1 MMENRF
7 ERFHPL
13 VSFLFYAG
21 SLALII
27 FMLHPVF
34 LIIGFLV
41 IFAINY
47 AHDRLKGIRSWLWLF
62 LSMGLLITILN
73 PLFNERG
80 RYVLFEVGQHKVT
93 LEAITYGGM
102 NALSMLGII
111 ALFVSYNVI
120 MKPNKLLF
128 LFSKFLPQFAILL
141 MLTMRFIPLMKRRL
155 KEISVIQKSKG
166 ITVSTGKWMT
176 RVQTAMLY
184 IQTLLTY
191 SLEEAIQTADSMKAR
206 GYGQGPRSTY
216 DFFRFRRMD
225 VFAIVYLLIIFA
237 GTLFGRF
244 SGYGYLTIYPMM
256 ESWQL
261 SLLDARTLI
270 FYLLFLSFP
279 LFVEV
284 GAMVRWRLS
293 NVTK

>member
-1 MMENRF
+1 MGNRF

-21 SLALII
+21 SLAQII
-27 FMLHPVF
+27 LMLHPVF
-34 LIIGFLV
+34 LIIGFLIIV
-41 IFAINY
+41 AINY
-47 AHDRLKGIRSWLWLF
+47 AHDRLKGIRSWLFLF
-62 LSMGLLITILN
+62 ISMALLIIIMN

-80 RYVLFEVGQHKVT
+80 RNVLFELGQHRVT
-93 LEAITYGGM
+93 LEAVTYGGI
-102 NALSMLGII
+102 NAFSILGII

-128 LFSKFLPQFAILL
+128 LFSKFMPQFAILL
-141 MLTMRFIPLMKRRL
+141 MLTLRFIPLMKRRL
-155 KEISVIQKSKG
+155 EEIAVIQLSKG
-166 ITVSTGKWMT
+166 ISVSTGGWKT
-176 RVQTAMLY
+176 RVQTGMLY

-206 GYGQGPRSTY
+206 GYGQGQRSTY
-216 DFFRFRRMD
+216 DFFRFRRSD
-225 VFAIVYLLIIFA
+225 ALATFYLLIIFA
-237 GTLFGRF
+237 GALFGRF
-244 SGYGYLTIYPMM
+244 SGFGYLTIYPRM
-256 ESWQL
+256 ETWQL
-261 SLLDARTLI
+261 SLMDAITLI
-270 FYLLFLSFP
+270 FYTLFLCFP